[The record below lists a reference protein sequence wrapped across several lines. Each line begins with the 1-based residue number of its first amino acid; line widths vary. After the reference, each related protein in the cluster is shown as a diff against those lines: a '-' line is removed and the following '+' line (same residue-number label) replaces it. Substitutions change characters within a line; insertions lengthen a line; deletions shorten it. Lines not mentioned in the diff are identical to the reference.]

1 MTPESTD
8 YIRGARRTL
17 EQIVLPALEDAFA
30 IEQVRTILRIL
41 EHLEGVVDDAYPM
54 EWEEARDLAAL
65 LGEAMPEMVNG
76 TLPPFRELREGNV
89 RRKSAVANLIRE
101 GSVSPRRG
109 ETARSASEG
118 EEAAM
123 PPHPTL
129 RPDLSPEGELGKL
142 LRRQIDRDRRWTNP
156 KARPEKTSS

>member
-30 IEQVRTILRIL
+30 IEQARTILRIL

-65 LGEAMPEMVNG
+65 LGEAMPEVVEG
-76 TLPPFRELREGNV
+76 GLPPFRELRADNV
-89 RRKSAVANLIRE
+89 RRKAAVADLIR
-101 GSVSPRRG
+101 GG
-109 ETARSASEG
+109 ESG
-118 EEAAM
+118 EAL
-123 PPHPTL
+123 T
-129 RPDLSPEGELGKL
+129 GL
-142 LRRQIDRDRRWTNP
+142 LRRQVDRDRRWTNP
-156 KARPEKTSS
+156 KARPEKSSR